1 MIILFYLQKKIYIQ
15 GRDETQPK
23 EQAKKLDHLS
33 KSLDSYG
40 VIFSTEYEETLHDR
54 EISFNNGWIIKI
66 GRGLDYFKKPNGP
79 FSLGFCDMDLREC
92 YKTSIDIYRTR

>member
-1 MIILFYLQKKIYIQ
+1 M
-15 GRDETQPK
+15 QPN
-23 EQAKKLDHLS
+23 EQANKLDHLS

-40 VIFSTEYEETLHDR
+40 VILSIEYEDTLHDR

-92 YKTSIDIYRTR
+92 YKTSIDIYVTC